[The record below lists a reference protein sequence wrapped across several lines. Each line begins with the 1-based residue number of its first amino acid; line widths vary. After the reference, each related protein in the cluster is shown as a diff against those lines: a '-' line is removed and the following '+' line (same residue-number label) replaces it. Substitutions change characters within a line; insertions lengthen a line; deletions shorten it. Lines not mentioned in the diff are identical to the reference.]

1 MDKLPEWPT
10 GSDHPFDAKSQ
21 WQLRAEYWESRCR
34 VAVEALETIQQSD
47 QANGVD
53 TTHIIYTRALEAIL
67 PLPAQHTDAGK
78 GDGT

>member
-34 VAVEALETIQQSD
+34 LAVEALQEIMVYERIWGRSEAAHD
-47 QANGVD
+47 SANA
-53 TTHIIYTRALEAIL
+53 ALKAIG
-67 PLPAQHTDAGK
+67 PLPAQHTDALK
-78 GDGT
+78 